1 MNEQEKKQKE
11 LLMLDPRVT
20 SSPRLR
26 RTGKPAVSA
35 EAASEGW
42 KDDEVGFKLNHQV
55 ETKHIDAGSQTSPLT
70 MADMVAEDHSDA
82 DESVSM
88 QFQSE
93 LQTLFTDNDD
103 AATYV
108 NDAHRNPQAKAAF
121 NDFVQ
126 GSLNKE
132 QQSAVSPKDGSFL
145 VIAGAGSG
153 KTRVITAR
161 ITNLILNHGV
171 QPSSIIALTFTN
183 KAAQEMQHRI
193 EQFLPNLRTKPTI
206 ATFHAYCL
214 KLLKKNAALLG
225 EHPFTVIDSADG
237 QKLLQSIIKDRG
249 LDKLFNPKQLL
260 PLFSSYKMADT
271 LHLELPVWNMHHAQQ
286 FMELYHAYEQQKKLS
301 NYVDFDDL
309 LYKTYHLFESNPQFK
324 QAHLQRHR
332 HILVDEYQDTNL
344 IQHEL
349 LKQMT
354 LLNNNIA
361 VDSICAVGDEDQS
374 IYSWRGATVKNILE
388 FNQEFKNTQ
397 IIKLEQNYRS
407 TQHILNI
414 ANSVI
419 KNNVDRNHKQLWS
432 ASTQQHQPLLLEC
445 LSDLQEAY
453 SIAHLINLIAKKEKK
468 SSIAILYRTHY
479 QSRIIEEALIK
490 ESIAYKIIGGIQ
502 FYERKEIKDLLAY
515 LRLLKNPFDRISF
528 FRAINCPLRGL
539 GEKFEETFLK
549 TWNENPFSTFQEIVS
564 IVINCGLVPVK
575 QIAALQS
582 FVKLFNVDFIKGID
596 PRVAPTQEL
605 RRTSKPAVS
614 AEAVGEGWKDE
625 EVELLSSPRPAKSE
639 RSLGHSRDMSVEALA
654 KSEGGNPG
662 SSLPELTATQALEH
676 FIKQTQYIS
685 YLQESFDK
693 AEAEVK
699 RENVAEFIR
708 AAEYFD
714 EHNTSGLSQFLDDI
728 SLMQEQIK
736 QDDTAVDRV
745 SMMTLHSAK
754 GLEFP
759 TVILVGLEEGILPSN
774 QSIGQENV
782 EEERRLFYVGITR
795 ACHKLLITHSKYRNV
810 YGKMDQQR
818 PSRFLN
824 EIPQHLMIQQE
835 AAHWSKSSFATFFQE
850 WINNQKAAKA
860 QATYQSRTTQ
870 TTAAAISKPS
880 IIPSAQQLHIRRL
893 QAVKHPTFGLG
904 IAHHVEEKGDKTIVT
919 VHFTHHGT
927 KKIDSSFL
935 QII

>member
-1 MNEQEKKQKE
+1 MNEHEKHKAG
-11 LLMLDPRVT
+11 LNLDP
-20 SSPRLR
+20 SDF
-26 RTGKPAVSA
+26 AQ
-35 EAASEGW
+35 AST
-42 KDDEVGFKLNHQV
+42 DTQAMYDEN
-55 ETKHIDAGSQTSPLT
+55 DN
-70 MADMVAEDHSDA
+70 
-82 DESVSM
+82 DESLSS
-88 QFQSE
+88 QSQSE
-93 LQTLFTDNDD
+93 LRTLFSNNDNAD
-103 AATYV
+103 TYAQTIL
-108 NDAHRNPQAKAAF
+108 NDVHRSPEAKAAF
-121 NDFVQ
+121 NNFVQ
-126 GSLNKE
+126 GSLNQE
-132 QQSAVSPKDGSFL
+132 QKSAVTPKDGSFL

-171 QPSSIIALTFTN
+171 EPSSIIALTFTN

-214 KLLKKNAALLG
+214 KLLKKNAALLQAQ
-225 EHPFTVIDSADG
+225 PFSVIDSADG

-271 LHLELPVWNMHHAQQ
+271 LHQELPVWNMHHAQQ
-286 FMELYHAYEQQKKLS
+286 FMELYNAYEQQKKLS
-301 NYVDFDDL
+301 SYLDFDDL
-309 LYKTYHLFESNPQFK
+309 LYKTFHLFESNPQFK
-324 QAHLQRHR
+324 QAHIQRHR

-354 LLNNNIA
+354 LQNNQIV

-397 IIKLEQNYRS
+397 TVKLEQNYRS
-407 TQHILNI
+407 TQQILNI
-414 ANSVI
+414 ANSII

-432 ASTQQHQPLLLEC
+432 ASTEQHQPLLLEC

-539 GEKFEETFLK
+539 GEKFEETFLQ
-549 TWNENPFSTFQEIVS
+549 TWNENPFSTFQEVAS
-564 IVINCGLVPVK
+564 IVINCGLIPMK
-575 QIAALQS
+575 QIASVQS
-582 FVKLFNVDFIKGID
+582 FVKLFK
-596 PRVAPTQEL
+596 
-605 RRTSKPAVS
+605 
-614 AEAVGEGWKDE
+614 AE
-625 EVELLSSPRPAKSE
+625 SFAKSE
-639 RSLGHSRDMSVEALA
+639 VE
-654 KSEGGNPG
+654 N
-662 SSLPELTATQALEH
+662 SSSSSHDVTTMNVTSTLEH

-699 RENVAEFIR
+699 RENVAEFLR

-714 EHNTSGLSQFLDDI
+714 EHTAAGLLQFLDDI

-736 QDDTAVDRV
+736 KDDSSVDRV

-782 EEERRLFYVGITR
+782 QEERRLFYVGITR
-795 ACHKLLITHSKYRNV
+795 ACQKLLITHSKFRNV

-818 PSRFLN
+818 PSRFLS

-835 AAHWSKSSFATFFQE
+835 AAHWSRSSFSTFFE
-850 WINNQKAAKA
+850 DWIGNRKAPKD
-860 QATYQSRTTQ
+860 QPVYQPRTPQT
-870 TTAAAISKPS
+870 TTAASVVNNNTATQT
-880 IIPSAQQLHIRRL
+880 PSAKQLHIRRL
-893 QAVKHPTFGLG
+893 QAVKHATFGLG
-904 IAHHVEEKGDKTIVT
+904 IAHHVEQKGDKTFVT

-927 KKIDSSFL
+927 KKIDGSFL